1 MPFQSQVNIYP
12 APGVVGAIASMNP
25 LATVDAGPGGLTAGS
40 AGVAVGRFAWNT
52 YATAGGPGVANNNS
66 ATPVKP
72 AGFICNEQQALITK
86 WLGVASLVVPP
97 GTMVTEHKRGDFWAQ
112 STLTEALIGDKVFAN
127 VVDGQILS
135 AAAGSAP
142 TAVAGQSG
150 AVVGTIA
157 SLSNYSLNIASVT
170 SGVVEVGMLITNG
183 SLPVG
188 TYIESFGTFNGS
200 TGTVFLSQNA
210 LAVITAKSFT
220 VAAGEAYGYFTGT
233 ASFATNVM
241 TVTVATTGLLAA
253 GQIITSSGVTGG
265 TYITAQLT
273 GTPGGVGTYSL
284 STTPGTITPAQAV
297 TATSWIETDWYV
309 QSAGNVGDLIKIGLN

>member
-210 LAVITAKSFT
+210 LALITAKSFT
-220 VAAGEAYGYFTGT
+220 IAAGEAYGYFVGT
-233 ASFATNVM
+233 VSFATNVM
-241 TVTVATTGLLAA
+241 TVTVATSALRTLDATLGELVHLLDRR
-253 GQIITSSGVTGG
+253 
-265 TYITAQLT
+265 
-273 GTPGGVGTYSL
+273 P
-284 STTPGTITPAQAV
+284 
-297 TATSWIETDWYV
+297 
-309 QSAGNVGDLIKIGLN
+309 